1 MNRSSR
7 ISGFTC
13 QHAFIL
19 VSHVFHIY
27 RKNVKEPYFIFQ
39 IDSGISQGV
48 KNVKLGAS
56 GRKICEFVCEF
67 GRLWVRLIHIRVQDR
82 KNRTAQTVEL

>member
-1 MNRSSR
+1 MNGSSS

-56 GRKICEFVCEF
+56 GRKICEF
-67 GRLWVRLIHIRVQDR
+67 GRLWVCLIHIRVQDR